1 MKPNTIRGIHSIMS
15 GAFAA
20 AQRWDWT
27 DRNPA
32 ESARPPAATRKP
44 ILATPPED
52 VAKVIVAA
60 GSVST
65 PLGLYLWL
73 VAVTGVRRGDLC
85 GLQICDIECDRQI
98 RLPSRSR

>member
-1 MKPNTIRGIHSIMS
+1 MTSRLS
-15 GAFAA
+15 GGCHLV
-20 AQRWDWT
+20 RE
-27 DRNPA
+27 PGH
-32 ESARPPAATRKP
+32 
-44 ILATPPED
+44 PPED

-65 PLGLYLWL
+65 PLCLYLWL